1 MIKKNQQR
9 KAVSKFVRI
18 DKENNPK
25 KAVLLNLDLVAS
37 VELAPQSDLLSSAD
51 EKRVY
56 ASCLASDKTVIATV
70 HFDSVEDAH
79 AWIDKQLGIKL

>member
-1 MIKKNQQR
+1 MSR
-9 KAVSKFVRI
+9 FVRI

-37 VELAPQSDLLSSAD
+37 VELSPQSDLLSSAD

-56 ASCLASDKTVIATV
+56 LNCLAHDKTVMATV
-70 HFDSVEDAH
+70 HFDTVEDAH
-79 AWIDKQLGIKL
+79 AWVEKHLGVQL

>member
-1 MIKKNQQR
+1 M
-9 KAVSKFVRI
+9 SKFVRI

-25 KAVLLNLDLVAS
+25 KAVLLNLDLIAS

-70 HFDSVEDAH
+70 HFDTVEDAH
-79 AWIDKQLGIKL
+79 AWLEKHLEVRL

>member
-1 MIKKNQQR
+1 MSQFI
-9 KAVSKFVRI
+9 RI
-18 DKENNPK
+18 DKDNNPK

-37 VELAPQSDLLSSAD
+37 VELSPQSDLLSSAD

-56 ASCLASDKTVIATV
+56 LSCLAHDKTVIATV

-79 AWIDKQLGIKL
+79 TWVDTHLGVKL

>member
-1 MIKKNQQR
+1 M
-9 KAVSKFVRI
+9 SKFVRI

-37 VELAPQSDLLSSAD
+37 VELSPQSDLLSSAD

-56 ASCLASDKTVIATV
+56 INCLAHDKTVIAAL
-70 HFDSVEDAH
+70 HFDTVEDAH
-79 AWIDKQLGIKL
+79 AWVEKNLGVQL

>member
-1 MIKKNQQR
+1 M
-9 KAVSKFVRI
+9 SKFVRI

-70 HFDSVEDAH
+70 HFESLEDAH
-79 AWIDKQLGIKL
+79 AWIEKQLGVQL

>member
-1 MIKKNQQR
+1 M
-9 KAVSKFVRI
+9 SKFVRI

-25 KAVLLNLDLVAS
+25 KAQLLNLDLVAS

-56 ASCLASDKTVIATV
+56 ASCLAHDNTVIATV
-70 HFDSVEDAH
+70 HFDSIEDAH
-79 AWIDKQLGIKL
+79 AWVEKHLGVQL

>member
-1 MIKKNQQR
+1 M
-9 KAVSKFVRI
+9 SKFVRI
-18 DKENNPK
+18 DKENHPK

-70 HFDSVEDAH
+70 HFDTIEDAH
-79 AWIDKQLGIKL
+79 AWIEKHLSVQL

>member
-1 MIKKNQQR
+1 M
-9 KAVSKFVRI
+9 SKFVRI

-25 KAVLLNLDLVAS
+25 KAQLLNLDLVAS
-37 VELAPQSDLLSSAD
+37 VELSPQSDLLSSAD

-56 ASCLASDKTVIATV
+56 LSCLAHDKTVIATV

-79 AWIDKQLGIKL
+79 AWVQKHLDVQL

>member
-1 MIKKNQQR
+1 M
-9 KAVSKFVRI
+9 SKFVRV

-37 VELAPQSDLLSSAD
+37 VELSPQSDLLSSSD

-70 HFDSVEDAH
+70 HFDSIEDAH
-79 AWIDKQLGIKL
+79 AWVKQHLGVQL

>member
-1 MIKKNQQR
+1 M
-9 KAVSKFVRI
+9 SKFVRI
-18 DKENNPK
+18 DKENNGK

-70 HFDSVEDAH
+70 HFDSIEDAH
-79 AWIDKQLGIKL
+79 AWIDTHLGVQL

>member
-1 MIKKNQQR
+1 M
-9 KAVSKFVRI
+9 SKFVRI

-25 KAVLLNLDLVAS
+25 KAQLLNLDLVAS
-37 VELAPQSDLLSSAD
+37 VELSPQSDLLSSAD

-56 ASCLASDKTVIATV
+56 LSCLAHDKTVIATV

-79 AWIDKQLGIKL
+79 AWIDKNLGVQL

>member
-1 MIKKNQQR
+1 
-9 KAVSKFVRI
+9 VSKFVRI

-70 HFDSVEDAH
+70 HFDIIDDAH
-79 AWIDKQLGIKL
+79 AWIKQHLGVQL

>member
-1 MIKKNQQR
+1 
-9 KAVSKFVRI
+9 VSKFVRI
-18 DKENNPK
+18 DKENIPK

-70 HFDSVEDAH
+70 HFESIEDAH
-79 AWIDKQLGIKL
+79 AWIDKHLGVQL

>member
-1 MIKKNQQR
+1 M
-9 KAVSKFVRI
+9 SKFVRI

-37 VELAPQSDLLSSAD
+37 VELAPQSDLLSSSD

-56 ASCLASDKTVIATV
+56 ISCLASDKTVIATV
-70 HFDSVEDAH
+70 HFDTIEDAH
-79 AWIDKQLGIKL
+79 TWIEKHLGVQL

>member
-1 MIKKNQQR
+1 M
-9 KAVSKFVRI
+9 SKFVRI

-25 KAVLLNLDLVAS
+25 KAQLLNLDLVAS
-37 VELAPQSDLLSSAD
+37 VELSPQSDLLSSAD

-70 HFDSVEDAH
+70 HFDSIEDAH
-79 AWIDKQLGIKL
+79 AWVKQHLGVQL

>member
-1 MIKKNQQR
+1 M
-9 KAVSKFVRI
+9 SKFVRI

-37 VELAPQSDLLSSAD
+37 VELSPQSDLLSASD

-70 HFDSVEDAH
+70 HFDSIEDAH
-79 AWIDKQLGIKL
+79 AWVKQHLGVQL

>member
-1 MIKKNQQR
+1 MSQFI
-9 KAVSKFVRI
+9 RI
-18 DKENNPK
+18 DKDSNPK

-37 VELAPQSDLLSSAD
+37 VELSPQSDLLSSAD

-56 ASCLASDKTVIATV
+56 LSCLAHDKTVIATV

-79 AWIDKQLGIKL
+79 AWIQNHLGVQV

>member
-1 MIKKNQQR
+1 M
-9 KAVSKFVRI
+9 SKFVRI

-25 KAVLLNLDLVAS
+25 KAQLVNLDLVAS
-37 VELAPQSDLLSSAD
+37 VELSPQSDLLSSAD

-70 HFDSVEDAH
+70 HFDTVDDAH
-79 AWIDKQLGIKL
+79 AWVKQHLGVQL

>member
-1 MIKKNQQR
+1 M
-9 KAVSKFVRI
+9 SKFVRI

-37 VELAPQSDLLSSAD
+37 VELSPQSDLLSSND

-70 HFDSVEDAH
+70 HFDSIEDAH
-79 AWIDKQLGIKL
+79 AWVKQHLGVQL

>member
-1 MIKKNQQR
+1 MSRFI
-9 KAVSKFVRI
+9 RI
-18 DKENNPK
+18 DKETNPK

-37 VELAPQSDLLSSAD
+37 VELSPQSDLLSSAD

-56 ASCLASDKTVIATV
+56 VSCLAHDKTVIATV

-79 AWIDKQLGIKL
+79 AWIDKNLGVQL

>member
-1 MIKKNQQR
+1 M
-9 KAVSKFVRI
+9 SKFVRI

-79 AWIDKQLGIKL
+79 AWIEKQLAIKL

>member
-1 MIKKNQQR
+1 
-9 KAVSKFVRI
+9 VSKFVRI

-25 KAVLLNLDLVAS
+25 KAVLLNLDLVVS

-56 ASCLASDKTVIATV
+56 VSCLASDKTAIATV
-70 HFDSVEDAH
+70 HFDTIEDAH
-79 AWIDKQLGIKL
+79 AWIEKHLGVQL